1 MRCTRTTNA
10 PVVTLLSSST
20 ALSFRAQDAL
30 RSLFGV
36 VPLPNV
42 AVRKDDSLDALFS
55 KLPFRKRWDSVASEC
70 GVSGSIIH
78 FLSIQGSS
86 ENRDSE
92 TLSMLSIAG
101 TSEGSPEDRVGSSR
115 ALLADQISGQVTRVT
130 LKHSVGRLLSV
141 QDVLGIGGGLP
152 LLHQIDLL
160 RSPNRP
166 CNANDS
172 APFDIIGFREVA
184 LPHFDDATYSDGRS
198 LLSTLSDSTL
208 KRVAVGLYL
217 VQDCLAL
224 RPLPAALED
233 RVLPAPSLVFSC
245 RKLDDPPVLKGARIG
260 RIGFSGTTRK
270 QSQGQLMVAHPD
282 LPGLDFR
289 LTDSLEYS
297 SSFAEAQD
305 ALLAG
310 SLLELQSENVL
321 LEGGDGRREL
331 MKPDAKDGEGD
342 CWVEFRANV
351 KRPLEYMKR
360 NSKTLNAAKVA
371 KVPDIPYQ

>member
-1 MRCTRTTNA
+1 MRCTRITKA

-20 ALSFRAQDAL
+20 ALSHRAQEAL

-36 VPLPNV
+36 VRLPLV
-42 AVRKDDSLDALFS
+42 AFRDDSLEARFS
-55 KLPFRKRWDSVASEC
+55 NIPFRKRWDSVASEC
-70 GVSGSIIH
+70 QVSGSIIH

-92 TLSMLSIAG
+92 SLSILSIAG
-101 TSEGSPEDRVGSSR
+101 MCEGSPEERVRSSR
-115 ALLADQISGQVTRVT
+115 ALLADQISGQVARVT
-130 LKHSVGRLLSV
+130 LTHSVGRRLSV

-160 RSPNRP
+160 RSPYRP
-166 CNANDS
+166 HNTSASATSDS
-172 APFDIIGFREVA
+172 IGFREIA
-184 LPHFDDATYSDGRS
+184 LPHFDDAAYSDGRS

-208 KRVAVGLYL
+208 TRAAVGLYL

-224 RPLPAALED
+224 RPLPAASED
-233 RVLPAPSLVFSC
+233 RMLPAPSLVFSC
-245 RKLDDPPVLKGARIG
+245 RNLDDPPVLQGARIG
-260 RIGFSGTTRK
+260 KIGFNGTTRK
-270 QSQGQLMVAHPD
+270 RRQGQLMVAHPD

-289 LTDSLEYS
+289 LTDSMEYS

-310 SLLELQSENVL
+310 SLQELQNENVL
-321 LEGGDGRREL
+321 LEGGDGRHER

-351 KRPLEYMKR
+351 KRPLGFMTRK
-360 NSKTLNAAKVA
+360 SKTLYVTKVA